1 MRAIIQRVS
10 QAKVTANQTHVNSI
24 GSGLVVLLGIT
35 QGDNSEDIDW
45 LLNKI
50 VNMRIFN
57 DEKELMNDSV
67 LERNGE
73 LMVVSQFTLFAKTK
87 KGNRPSYTNAA
98 RHEIAVPL
106 YEQFLEKAT
115 LVMGKPVKH
124 GIFGADMQ
132 IELTNDGPV
141 TISIDSK
148 NKNL

>member
-1 MRAIIQRVS
+1 MFANLWARFL
-10 QAKVTANQTHVNSI
+10 VTLI
-24 GSGLVVLLGIT
+24 RFLVARKSLCGCFAQNFGCEGRGIRGKT
-35 QGDNSEDIDW
+35 TKDA
-45 LLNKI
+45 
-50 VNMRIFN
+50 F
-57 DEKELMNDSV
+57 EKLSSRKKHN
-67 LERNGE
+67 
-73 LMVVSQFTLFAKTK
+73 LFAKTK

-106 YEQFLEKAT
+106 YEQFLEKARH
-115 LVMGKPVKH
+115 VMGKPVKH